1 MANSTVT
8 KRKLSITK
16 DLVWKVKGS
25 NPSTGKLFSLEIF
38 VPPVSMA
45 PRLLAI
51 MCGSEPFKNK
61 KGPGFGPK
69 FKKSASPHYLSKR

>member
-8 KRKLSITK
+8 KRKLYITK

-38 VPPVSMA
+38 VPLTMA

-69 FKKSASPHYLSKR
+69 LKKSASPHYVSKH